1 MDKSVD
7 KKLTLKQQRFVDEYL
22 IDLNATQAAIRAGYS
37 KKTAYS
43 IGEENLKKPEIASE
57 IVKAIEKRSEDTKI
71 DSKWVL
77 RRLAEESEA
86 DLADI
91 FDKDGNVKSVHDW
104 PLIWRQGLVDSF
116 DQIGEGETQVTK
128 LRFANR
134 GKRLDM
140 LGRHVDVQA
149 FKDRV
154 EHSADKELA
163 EWLLKK

>member
-1 MDKSVD
+1 MDKY
-7 KKLTLKQQRFVDEYL
+7 LTPKQQVFVDEYL
-22 IDLNATQAAIRAGYS
+22 IDFNATQSAIRAGYS
-37 KKTAYS
+37 KKTAYFQ
-43 IGEENLKKPEIASE
+43 GPRLLKNVNVCLEIK
-57 IVKAIEKRSEDTKI
+57 KAMEKRSEKTRI
-71 DSKWVL
+71 DSEGVL
-77 RRLAEESEA
+77 RRLSEEVEA
-86 DLADI
+86 DLADLYN
-91 FDKDGNVKSVHDW
+91 KDGSIKSVNDW

-134 GKRLDM
+134 SKRLEM

>member
-1 MDKSVD
+1 MDTSAD
-7 KKLTLKQQRFVDEYL
+7 KKLTPKQQLFVDEYL
-22 IDLNATQAAIRAGYS
+22 IDFNATQSAIRAGYS
-37 KKTAYS
+37 KKTAYFQ
-43 IGEENLKKPEIASE
+43 GPRLLKNVDVCLEIT
-57 IVKAIEKRSEDTKI
+57 KAMERRSEKTRI
-71 DSKWVL
+71 DAEGVL
-77 RRLAEESEA
+77 RRLSEEVEA
-86 DLADI
+86 DLADLYN
-91 FDKDGNVKSVHDW
+91 KDGSIKSVNDW

-134 GKRLDM
+134 SKRLEM

>member
-1 MDKSVD
+1 MDKH
-7 KKLTLKQQRFVDEYL
+7 LTPKQQVFVDEYL
-22 IDLNATQAAIRAGYS
+22 IDFNATQSAIRAGYS

-43 IGEENLKKPEIASE
+43 QGPRLLKNVDVCLEIK
-57 IVKAIEKRSEDTKI
+57 KAMEKRSEKTRI
-71 DSKWVL
+71 DSEGVL
-77 RRLAEESEA
+77 RRLSEEVEA
-86 DLADI
+86 DLADLYN
-91 FDKDGNVKSVHDW
+91 KDGSIKSVNDW

-134 GKRLDM
+134 SKRLEM

>member
-1 MDKSVD
+1 MDKY
-7 KKLTLKQQRFVDEYL
+7 LTPKQQVFVDEYL
-22 IDLNATQAAIRAGYS
+22 IDFNATQSAIRAGYS
-37 KKTAYS
+37 KKTAYFQ
-43 IGEENLKKPEIASE
+43 GPRLLKNVNVCLEIK
-57 IVKAIEKRSEDTKI
+57 KAMEKRSEKTRI
-71 DSKWVL
+71 DSEGVL
-77 RRLAEESEA
+77 RRLSEEVEA
-86 DLADI
+86 DLADLYN
-91 FDKDGNVKSVHDW
+91 KDGSIKSVNDW

-134 GKRLDM
+134 GKRLEM